1 VSAPPAAPR
10 TSLRAG
16 AVGMAPLPTR
26 QRRPGYVALAVMLIA
41 LLATAGAWLYVQ
53 AGQKTPVV
61 VVAREVPAGHVIER
75 SDLSTVSVAGAITA
89 IGGQN
94 LESVVGQT
102 AAVRLLPGML
112 LQRSMVSSSGP
123 LEAGTAAVGVALKS
137 GQIPADGVD
146 PGDTVAVLQVP
157 TAAAAG
163 SRAGD
168 GADAQ
173 VLVEQASV
181 FSARPDPAQAGGTL
195 VTVLVPADDYVAVA
209 AASGSGQVALVEV
222 PPR

>member
-1 VSAPPAAPR
+1 MSSPPAAPR
-10 TSLRAG
+10 APLRAG
-16 AVGMAPLPTR
+16 AVGGTPLPTR

-41 LLATAGAWLYVQ
+41 LLSTGGAWLYVQ

-112 LQRSMVSSSGP
+112 LQRSMVSSAGP

-157 TAAAAG
+157 TAAAAAA
-163 SRAGD
+163 RAGD

-173 VLVEQASV
+173 VLVERASV
-181 FSARPDPAQAGGTL
+181 FSARPDPATAGGTL

-222 PPR
+222 SPR